1 MTPAP
6 DNTDSNT
13 PSVAAKL
20 LGASGLL
27 PFVGLAALI
36 WHAGAGQAPWAAAAL
51 TAYGASIVSFLGAIH
66 WGLTMRDAQ
75 GPRTAPLVWGVV
87 PSLLGWAALLLPPSL
102 GLSLLTMT
110 LWTCF
115 AVDRSAY
122 RQQGLQHWIALRG
135 WLTLVASACCAI
147 GAWAA

>member
-13 PSVAAKL
+13 PPLAAKL

-27 PFVGLAALI
+27 PFAGLAVLV
-36 WHAGAGQAPWAAAAL
+36 WQTGPGHAPWAAAAL

-102 GLSLLTMT
+102 GLGLLTAT
-110 LWTCF
+110 LCACF
-115 AVDRSAY
+115 AVDRSVY
-122 RQQGLQHWIALRG
+122 RQRGLQRWIPLRG
-135 WLTLVASACCAI
+135 WLTLVASACCAV